1 MLHLHRKGFQGNVKN
16 KRFIKIALFKIKN
29 RTSSSTKSASADNM
43 YTVCTVK
50 TEETHF
56 AFGSWSMGQ
65 PVNRDLWERLH
76 HVAQRDIYVG
86 G

>member
-1 MLHLHRKGFQGNVKN
+1 MTHTCT
-16 KRFIKIALFKIKN
+16 N
-29 RTSSSTKSASADNM
+29 RHTL
-43 YTVCTVK
+43 YTVCAVR

>member
-29 RTSSSTKSASADNM
+29 RTSSSTKSASADMHSEDRGN
-43 YTVCTVK
+43 TLCFWLLVHGAT
-50 TEETHF
+50 
-56 AFGSWSMGQ
+56 SQQRS
-65 PVNRDLWERLH
+65 
-76 HVAQRDIYVG
+76 VAQRDIYVG